1 MGIRAVVIAA
11 LACLAM
17 MSVPRL
23 GFSQS
28 ISDAA
33 RFDTARI
40 DTARGAQASIFKEV
54 DFGAASAESPLR
66 AQAVPS
72 HDGFFNALFVSTA
85 VLQALDYHSTMRARA
100 SGAMEANPLMAKLT
114 EHRVL
119 FGAAKG
125 AVAASTIL
133 LSRQLAKKNKLAAA
147 LTLVAVNSAYAMV
160 VSQNYQI
167 SNLR

>member
-1 MGIRAVVIAA
+1 MGVRAVVIAA
-11 LACLAM
+11 LLCCAM

-28 ISDAA
+28 RADSARVDATHSE
-33 RFDTARI
+33 RST
-40 DTARGAQASIFKEV
+40 IFRDV
-54 DFGAASAESPLR
+54 DFNSIRPDVPGRVESS
-66 AQAVPS
+66 S

-85 VLQALDYHSTMRARA
+85 VLQALDYHSTMRAR
-100 SGAMEANPLMAKLT
+100 SNGAIEANPLMAKLT
-114 EHRVL
+114 DHRVA
-119 FGAAKG
+119 FATAKG

>member
-1 MGIRAVVIAA
+1 MGLRAVVIAA
-11 LACLAM
+11 LACCAM

-28 ISDAA
+28 IADAA
-33 RFDTARI
+33 RFDTTRREP
-40 DTARGAQASIFKEV
+40 TAIFNNV
-54 DFGAASAESPLR
+54 DFSAADTDMSFRPEAL
-66 AQAVPS
+66 PS
-72 HDGFFNALFVSTA
+72 HGGFFNALFVSTA

-100 SGAMEANPLMAKLT
+100 NGAIEANPLMSKLT
-114 EHRVL
+114 DHRLL
-119 FGAAKG
+119 FAAAKG
-125 AVAASTIL
+125 AVATSTIM

>member
-11 LACLAM
+11 LACCAM

-28 ISDAA
+28 LADA
-33 RFDTARI
+33 R
-40 DTARGAQASIFKEV
+40 V
-54 DFGAASAESPLR
+54 DMTLGAESPVFRDVVFGAESPRVPLR
-66 AQAVPS
+66 ADGATS

-100 SGAMEANPLMAKLT
+100 NGAIEANPLMATLT
-114 EHRVL
+114 NHRL
-119 FGAAKG
+119 AFATAKG

-133 LSRQLAKKNKLAAA
+133 LSRHLAKKNKLAAA